1 MQRSRHHS
9 TVVAVGVAALLAGT
23 AGVATGAGA
32 GAGPWLLGEQN
43 HAKSTTKLVSP
54 KALDKE
60 TVRIKNTGGGPALSL
75 VTSQSGTPPF
85 TVTSPVK
92 VERLNADR
100 VDGLDSSQLV
110 RSDQDLDADTLNGKP
125 AGAYVQVPAN
135 PLSALV
141 LSTEAQAIPDTTLTG
156 LGTYVEVYDP
166 SDMHW
171 AVNPSSMMPPR
182 NGTYVVSATVT
193 WAADADGWR
202 SVELRSPSGVISRV
216 TGPPAGASVPT
227 VQTLTGLVHLD
238 SQPGVTLMVSQASG
252 GAPLD
257 ATMTAFE
264 MAFVG
269 S

>member
-1 MQRSRHHS
+1 MKRSRHFS
-9 TVVAVGVAALLAGT
+9 TIVAVAAAALLAGT

-43 HAKSTTKLVSP
+43 HAKSTTKLASN
-54 KALDKE
+54 KALDKP
-60 TVRIKNTGGGPALSL
+60 TVKIENTGDGPALSL
-75 VTSQSGTPPF
+75 VTGKDQAPF
-85 TVTSPVK
+85 KVTSTTK
-92 VERLNADR
+92 VGKLNADR
-100 VDGLDSSQLV
+100 VDGLDSSQLL
-110 RSDQDLDADTLNGKP
+110 RSDQDVDADTLNGKP
-125 AGAYVQVPAN
+125 SGAFVQVPAN

-141 LSTEAQAIPDTTLTG
+141 LNTEAQAIPDTTLTG
-156 LGTYVEVYDP
+156 LSTYFEVYDP

-202 SVELRSPSGVISRV
+202 SVELRSPTGVISRV

-227 VQTLTGLVHLD
+227 VQTLTGIVHLD

-252 GAPLD
+252 GAALD

-264 MAFVG
+264 MAYVG

>member
-1 MQRSRHHS
+1 MERSRHLS
-9 TVVAVGVAALLAGT
+9 TVIAVGVAALLAGT

-32 GAGPWLLGEQN
+32 GPWLLGEQN
-43 HAKSTTKLVSP
+43 HAKQTTKLVSN
-54 KALDKE
+54 AGLDKE
-60 TVRIKNTGGGPALSL
+60 TLKIKNKGDGPALSL
-75 VTSQSGTPPF
+75 VTSMSHTPF
-85 TVTSPVK
+85 VVTSPVK

-100 VDGLDSSQLV
+100 VDGLDSTQFL
-110 RSDQDLDADTLNGKP
+110 RSDQDVDADTLNGK
-125 AGAYVQVPAN
+125 ASGAFVQVPAN

-141 LSTEAQAIPDTTLTG
+141 LSTEAQAIPDTTPTG
-156 LGTYVEVYDP
+156 LGTYFEVYDP

-216 TGPPAGASVPT
+216 TGPPAGDSVPT
-227 VQTLTGLVHLD
+227 VQTLTGIVHLD
-238 SQPGVTLMVSQASG
+238 SQPGVTLVVSQASG
-252 GAPLD
+252 GGALG

-264 MAFVG
+264 MAYVG
-269 S
+269 T